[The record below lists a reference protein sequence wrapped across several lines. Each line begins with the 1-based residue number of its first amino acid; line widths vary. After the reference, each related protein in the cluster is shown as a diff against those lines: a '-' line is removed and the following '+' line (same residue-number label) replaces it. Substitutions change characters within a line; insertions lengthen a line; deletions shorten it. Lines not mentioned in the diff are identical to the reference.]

1 MTKEEFA
8 KQMEKIAEDLDNDVY
23 DEEGAHVRAD
33 DLMIK
38 CLYSLGYTEGV
49 DTFIQMPKWYA

>member
-8 KQMEKIAEDLDNDVY
+8 KQMEKIAEDLDNNVY

-33 DLMIK
+33 DLMTR

-49 DTFIQMPKWYA
+49 AIFEQMPKWYA

>member
-23 DEEGAHVRAD
+23 DEEGAHVRAV
-33 DLMIK
+33 DLMIE
-38 CLYSLGYTEGV
+38 CLHSLGYTEGV
-49 DTFIQMPKWYA
+49 DIFIQMPKWYA

>member
-1 MTKEEFA
+1 MTKEEFT
-8 KQMEKIAEDLDNDVY
+8 KQMKKIAEDLDNNVY

-33 DLMIK
+33 DLMIE

-49 DTFIQMPKWYA
+49 DIFIQIPKWYA

>member
-8 KQMEKIAEDLDNDVY
+8 KQMEKIAENLNNDIY
-23 DEEGAHVRAD
+23 DEEVAHARAD

-49 DTFIQMPKWYA
+49 AIFEQMPKWYA

>member
-38 CLYSLGYTEGV
+38 CLWLEMQLL
-49 DTFIQMPKWYA
+49 DF

>member
-33 DLMIK
+33 DLMTR

-49 DTFIQMPKWYA
+49 DIFIQMPKWYA